1 MCCIKKPLYDEFLFF
16 HLNVQPQ
23 FPFITWIPSLLGI
36 AADAPLYIHFL
47 LFHFPSGQALNQC
60 VVL

>member
-1 MCCIKKPLYDEFLFF
+1 MCCIKKLPYDEFLF

-36 AADAPLYIHFL
+36 AADTPLYIHFL
-47 LFHFPSGQALNQC
+47 LSHFPSGQALNQC